1 MSGGTEDEKEA
12 AHTTGFHQFTRQ
24 LLFVLEYQYF
34 NKTVLPVLESVIPS
48 TTIFVVKEIDM
59 RNDGLMATTSDNENA
74 FANGDLNTCI
84 INPDERIIITPR
96 FDSVRLTDI
105 GDIDGLDFFIS
116 DYDDQ
121 YMYNVKLASNEDYA
135 AYTSVITIRKLFEDL
150 SAYNGKISIMAE
162 DANNGRTTKVDIM
175 VDYTS
180 ADYAEKVIDD
190 FAQSVQE
197 DMSNI
202 EAPAIGD
209 QFVVNTSAI
218 KDIFDDSSHSI
229 VVKSHLSNG
238 GFITSINENGDV
250 VLEFAKNGACVANIT
265 MTFDDYGTYGNQ
277 EGFPEFSF
285 ELFANVV

>member
-1 MSGGTEDEKEA
+1 MILEYRYNSD
-12 AHTTGFHQFTRQ
+12 
-24 LLFVLEYQYF
+24 LEYQYF

-135 AYTSVITIRKLFEDL
+135 AYTSVMTIRKLFEDL

-229 VVKSHLSNG
+229 VVKSHSSNG

-265 MTFDDYGTYGNQ
+265 MTFDDYETYGNQ

>member
-1 MSGGTEDEKEA
+1 MILEYRYNSD
-12 AHTTGFHQFTRQ
+12 
-24 LLFVLEYQYF
+24 LEYQYF

-180 ADYAEKVIDD
+180 ADYTEKVIDD

-229 VVKSHLSNG
+229 VVKSHSSNG

-250 VLEFAKNGACVANIT
+250 ILEFAKNGACVANIT
-265 MTFDDYGTYGNQ
+265 MTFDDYETYGNQ

>member
-1 MSGGTEDEKEA
+1 MHYNKIINTKKMILEYRYNSD
-12 AHTTGFHQFTRQ
+12 
-24 LLFVLEYQYF
+24 LEYQYF

-121 YMYNVKLASNEDYA
+121 YIYNVKLVSNEDYA
-135 AYTSVITIRKLFEDL
+135 AYTSVMTIRKLFEDL
-150 SAYNGKISIMAE
+150 SAYNGKISIIAE

-202 EAPAIGD
+202 ETPAIGD

-229 VVKSHLSNG
+229 VVKSHSSNG

-265 MTFDDYGTYGNQ
+265 MTFDDYETYGNQ

>member
-1 MSGGTEDEKEA
+1 MHYNQIINTKKMILKYRYNSD
-12 AHTTGFHQFTRQ
+12 
-24 LLFVLEYQYF
+24 LEYQYF

-121 YMYNVKLASNEDYA
+121 YMYNVKLAANEDYA
-135 AYTSVITIRKLFEDL
+135 AYTSVMTIRKLFEDL

-229 VVKSHLSNG
+229 VVKSHSSNG

-265 MTFDDYGTYGNQ
+265 MTFDDYETYGNQ

>member
-1 MSGGTEDEKEA
+1 MILEYRYNSD
-12 AHTTGFHQFTRQ
+12 
-24 LLFVLEYQYF
+24 LEYQYF

-229 VVKSHLSNG
+229 VVKSHSSNG

-265 MTFDDYGTYGNQ
+265 MTFDDYETYGNQ

>member
-1 MSGGTEDEKEA
+1 MHYNQIINTKKMILEYRYNSD
-12 AHTTGFHQFTRQ
+12 
-24 LLFVLEYQYF
+24 LEYQYF

-121 YMYNVKLASNEDYA
+121 YIYNVKLVSNEDYA
-135 AYTSVITIRKLFEDL
+135 AYTSVMTIRKLFEDL

-202 EAPAIGD
+202 ETPAIGD

-229 VVKSHLSNG
+229 VVKSHSSNG

-265 MTFDDYGTYGNQ
+265 MTFDDYETYGNQ

-285 ELFANVV
+285 ELFANVI

>member
-1 MSGGTEDEKEA
+1 MILEYRYNSD
-12 AHTTGFHQFTRQ
+12 
-24 LLFVLEYQYF
+24 LEYQYF

-121 YMYNVKLASNEDYA
+121 YIYNVKLVSNEDYA
-135 AYTSVITIRKLFEDL
+135 AYTSVMTIRKLFEDL
-150 SAYNGKISIMAE
+150 SAYNGKISIIAE

-202 EAPAIGD
+202 ETPAIGD

-229 VVKSHLSNG
+229 VVKSHSSNG

-265 MTFDDYGTYGNQ
+265 MTFDDYETYGNQ

-285 ELFANVV
+285 ELFANVI